1 MGATGRDVHV
11 DRLLSEMAID
21 YRPEGFIADQIFPM
35 VEVQKQSDLYTVFD
49 RGERL
54 RRQNTTRTPGT
65 PARQIVRDV
74 GSDTYFANNFALAY
88 PVTIEDRK
96 NADAVLVSNLYEGGA
111 QYCLDHL
118 MLDWEIRAAT
128 QVTNTSNVGSSSAV
142 SSAWNGAGSPLA
154 DMNQAIDNVH
164 YSNGLK
170 PTDVTFGIEA
180 WDSFRRDTTVRDL
193 IFGTNNGGGYP
204 STEQVAQLL
213 GVKRV
218 HIGGVFQNV
227 SDEGQ
232 DESLSSIWG
241 DNVLVYYR
249 PDSPTRER
257 PSFAYNFRWAQPG
270 LPNMVVE
277 RHPYDT
283 KTKSELVEVGYYQD
297 EKVTGSTYG
306 FLIVACNSS
315 T

>member
-1 MGATGRDVHV
+1 MSATSHDVHV

-21 YRPEGFIADQIFPM
+21 YRPEGHIAGEIFPL

-54 RRQNTTRTPGT
+54 RQQNTKRAPGT

-74 GSDTYFANNFALAY
+74 GSDTYFANNYALAHA
-88 PVTIEDRK
+88 VTIEDRK

-111 QYCLDHL
+111 EYVLDHL
-118 MLDWEIRAAT
+118 LLDWEIRCAN

-142 SSAWNGAGSPLA
+142 SSAWDGAGSPLA
-154 DMNQAIDNVH
+154 DVNQAIDNVH
-164 YSNGLK
+164 YANGMM
-170 PTDVTFGIEA
+170 PSDITFGIEA
-180 WDSFRRDTTVRDL
+180 WKSFRRDDTVRNL

-204 STEQVAQLL
+204 SVQQAADLL
-213 GVKRV
+213 GVKRI
-218 HIGGVFQNV
+218 HIGGAFQN
-227 SDEGQ
+227 SADEGQ
-232 DESLSSIWG
+232 DESLSTIWK

-249 PDSPTRER
+249 PDSPTRDR
-257 PSFAYNFRWAQPG
+257 PSFAYNFRWVQPG

-277 RHPYDT
+277 RHAYDT
-283 KTKSELVEVGYYQD
+283 KTKSELIEVGYYQD
-297 EKVTGSTYG
+297 EKITGSTYA

>member
-1 MGATGRDVHV
+1 MGATSHDVHV

-54 RRQNTTRTPGT
+54 RQQKTVRAPGT
-65 PARQIVRDV
+65 QARQIVRDV

-88 PVTIEDRK
+88 PVTIEDRA

-118 MLDWEIRAAT
+118 MLDWEVRVAT

-142 SSAWNGAGSPLA
+142 SSAWDGAGNPLA

-164 YSNGLK
+164 YSNGMK
-170 PTDVTFGIEA
+170 PTDVTFGIDA
-180 WDSFRRDTTVRDL
+180 WDSFRRDTTVRDI

-204 STEQVAQLL
+204 STEQVANLL

-218 HIGGVFQNV
+218 HIGGVFQNTA
-227 SDEGQ
+227 DEGQ

-257 PSFAYNFRWAQPG
+257 PSYAYNFRWVQPG